1 MDTYKICTITALAVL
16 VGSAGA
22 DVLPMD
28 DSSLSDVSGLN
39 NNGIFYAR
47 TSEKDK
53 KKTEEEIAEMRASLR
68 QSASGANDY
77 LNKENSDKQ
86 SLDRQALP
94 NYDASRDGWKEVVA
108 GSGGDFNVKV
118 GQNNSSNMF
127 GGNSL
132 GGLGGGG
139 MDFSGT
145 RSRVLINIPK

>member
-1 MDTYKICTITALAVL
+1 MNIYRICSIAAASLLAGAV
-16 VGSAGA
+16 SA

-47 TSEKDK
+47 TNEKDQ

-68 QSASGANDY
+68 QSASGVNDY
-77 LNKENSDKQ
+77 LNKENTDKQ

-94 NYDASRDGWKEVVA
+94 NYDASRDGWKEGVA

-118 GQNNSSNMF
+118 GQNNSTNMF

-132 GGLGGGG
+132 GGMGGGG